1 MSQKYDGHSQKGY
14 RLSQGK
20 ILAVRTSVQ
29 RGHAVATV
37 TAFFQSSFS
46 RPKKEEA
53 FANFTKDDG
62 SQGRPTTGQLISV
75 YLFLFF
81 RYSKKPR
88 VFFFTNCCLGL
99 NKKDNGT

>member
-1 MSQKYDGHSQKGY
+1 MSQKVY
-14 RLSQGK
+14 RLSQDK

-29 RGHAVATV
+29 WGRAVATV

-62 SQGRPTTGQLISV
+62 SQGRPTKGQLISGD
-75 YLFLFF
+75 LFLFF
-81 RYSKKPR
+81 RYYSKKPR
-88 VFFFTNCCLGL
+88 IFFTNCCLSL
-99 NKKDNGT
+99 